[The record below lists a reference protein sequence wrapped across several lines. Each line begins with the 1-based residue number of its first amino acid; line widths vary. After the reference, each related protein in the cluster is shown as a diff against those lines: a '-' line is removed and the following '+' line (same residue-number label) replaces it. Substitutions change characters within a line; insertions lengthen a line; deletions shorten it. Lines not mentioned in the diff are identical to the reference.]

1 MPLWLTEE
9 DVRAVLT
16 MPALMETMEQALAA
30 FSAGDVV
37 QPVRTAL
44 EMRER
49 TFFALMPAFDKVHD
63 VLGAKLVSVVPE
75 NAARGL
81 ATHLA
86 SISLFDP
93 ATGELRAV
101 MDGRL
106 ITEMRTAAV
115 SAISVKYLA
124 RRGASRLAILGSG
137 IQARSHVEAMRLVAE
152 FTEIR
157 AWSPTP
163 QHLRTFGEEMGA
175 PVRAAASANEAV
187 SGADVVLL
195 ATNSVTPAI
204 EDDWV
209 GEGAHVIAIGACRPS
224 QRELAPELVAR
235 GLLVVDSRDAARQES
250 GDVVQGI
257 CEGRFPSEH
266 AAIELGDIVAGRV
279 PGRTGDRQVT
289 VFKSLGLAIED
300 VAAAGMV
307 WQKAVQS
314 GRGMAVALQR

>member
-1 MPLWLTEE
+1 
-9 DVRAVLT
+9 
-16 MPALMETMEQALAA
+16 
-30 FSAGDVV
+30 
-37 QPVRTAL
+37 
-44 EMRER
+44 
-49 TFFALMPAFDKVHD
+49 
-63 VLGAKLVSVVPE
+63 
-75 NAARGL
+75 
-81 ATHLA
+81 
-86 SISLFDP
+86 
-93 ATGELRAV
+93 
-101 MDGRL
+101 
-106 ITEMRTAAV
+106 
-115 SAISVKYLA
+115 
-124 RRGASRLAILGSG
+124 
-137 IQARSHVEAMRLVAE
+137 
-152 FTEIR
+152 
-157 AWSPTP
+157 
-163 QHLRTFGEEMGA
+163 LRTFVEEMGA